1 MKTITIKT
9 FPFYVIKNNECF
21 ELLDS
26 LLTSIE
32 LINDEKVMKEQNI
45 LDKCVKILEINGY
58 RMGFSCATLKCFE
71 KQTLISL
78 SVEYRTAKR
87 LALLRQH
94 NNENFANWCNNKAFA
109 KHSL

>member
-9 FPFYVIKNNECF
+9 FPFYIIKNNECF

-26 LLTSIE
+26 LLATVES
-32 LINDEKVMKEQNI
+32 INDEKVMKEQNI
-45 LDKCVKILEINGY
+45 LDKCVKILDANEY
-58 RMGFSCATLKCFE
+58 RMGFSRATLKCFE

-94 NNENFANWCNNKAFA
+94 NNENFASWYNNRAAA
-109 KHSL
+109 KRSL